1 MGHTPNA
8 IKPRRYRRKDR
19 RPTEILK
26 AALEV
31 FTAQG
36 YAATRLADV
45 AARAGIAKGT
55 IYLYFD
61 SKEELFAEVV
71 RHAILPHFE
80 TIEALAG
87 QDGSAEEILR
97 LQLQTI
103 YSKLVSTE
111 VRYIPRLIIGEGNR
125 FPELAE
131 FYYREII
138 SRCHSTLREV
148 IKRGVSSGEF
158 RKSALTWQPQA
169 VLSPALSAAIWLLLF
184 DRFAPLDLDAYFQT
198 HVDLL
203 MHGLK
208 V

>member
-36 YAATRLADV
+36 YAATRLSDV